1 VIYTER
7 YLASRCPLCWV
18 KILKDA
24 YMVDIKIIVSR
35 SSSTHHQKLNPTMKS
50 YLFGINQNIDKNHIL
65 CERPV
70 NFEPTTFF

>member
-1 VIYTER
+1 
-7 YLASRCPLCWV
+7 
-18 KILKDA
+18 
-24 YMVDIKIIVSR
+24 MVDIKIIVSR